1 MWIPQSAE
9 EIEQAV
15 QSGHLQETLILDAKA
30 DLSKKSK
37 SIAEDVAAMANEG
50 GVLIYGIGQ
59 NEHKHLTDLNPI
71 PLKDAGERVNNI
83 VQTSL
88 SPPPRVE
95 ILPRPTTSDGAMG
108 YLVVV
113 VPLSPDAPH
122 MVIVDKDHR
131 YYGRSTLGNVPLS
144 EGQVAQLYARR
155 RVWERNTN
163 ILLASLLP
171 QAPLQP
177 NDNFGYLHLGSWPVG
192 NPPDLVD
199 RARKGRSAQS
209 LFSDLIRASDEPSVF
224 RYTRI
229 PPAFTYGALWRI
241 QPDGWEAYLCQPPVL
256 DHPRDPDSVLDMQ
269 INNDGVCRLFCG
281 RVAQR
286 RGNEN
291 IILIED
297 KIAETTTRF
306 FWMMGQLY
314 HQAGFLGPVD
324 LGIIVTGI
332 QDAISA
338 KSLGDSGFRNMF
350 PPFKLSEYR
359 RIAPRVPA
367 TALARDPRSIARQI
381 VLPLV
386 QTSTAGTYDPFV
398 NS

>member
-9 EIEQAV
+9 EIERAV
-15 QSGHLQETLILDAKA
+15 QSGHLQETLILDAKE
-30 DLSKKSK
+30 DLAPKSK
-37 SIAEDVAAMANEG
+37 SIAEDVAAIANEG
-50 GVLIYGIGQ
+50 GVLIYGVGQ
-59 NEHKHLTDLNPI
+59 NEHKHLTELHPV

-88 SPPPRVE
+88 SPPPRIE
-95 ILPRPTTSDGAMG
+95 ILPRPTTPDGAMG

-131 YYGRSTLGNVPLS
+131 YYGRSTLGNVRLS

-155 RVWERNTN
+155 RVWERDTN
-163 ILLASLLP
+163 VLLASLLP
-171 QAPLQP
+171 QASLQP
-177 NDNFGYLHLGSWPVG
+177 NDKFGYLHLGSWPVG
-192 NPPDLVD
+192 SPPDLVD
-199 RARKGRSAQS
+199 RARKDRSAQS
-209 LFSDLIRASDEPSVF
+209 LFSELIRASDDPSVF
-224 RYTRI
+224 RVTGI
-229 PPAFTYGALWRI
+229 PPAFTYGAPWHI
-241 QPDGWEAYLCQPPVL
+241 QPDGWDAYLSQAPL
-256 DHPRDPDSVLDMQ
+256 DQARNPAGVLDMQ
-269 INNDGVCRLFCG
+269 VNHDGAGTLFCG

-286 RGNEN
+286 RDETM
-291 IILIED
+291 ILFED

-332 QDAISA
+332 QGAISA
-338 KSLGDSGFRNMF
+338 KALGDHVFPGIY
-350 PPFKLSEYR
+350 PPFKLPEYR

-367 TALARDPRSIARQI
+367 TALARDPRSVAQQI
-381 VLPLV
+381 VLPLI
-386 QTSTAGTYDPFV
+386 QTSTADTYNPFA
-398 NS
+398 NG